1 MCYRNKCFLVTR
13 RVRGYTGRHRA
24 AQFETEAALFPERRI
39 YWQKEFAN
47 RKTVNYQI
55 MYWRI
60 QCKLANYCKLVN
72 FSKLV
77 TTRLC
82 NDSSVTILR
91 SRSAPN
97 LVRRS
102 DYRLANFRKIK
113 LNLYTNYLNSFF
125 NRIARNCSIYLNT
138 LTII

>member
-24 AQFETEAALFPERRI
+24 TQLETEAALFPERRI

-47 RKTVNYQI
+47 RKTVNYRI

-82 NDSSVTILR
+82 NDSGVTILR
-91 SRSAPN
+91 SRSALN
-97 LVRRS
+97 LVW
-102 DYRLANFRKIK
+102 KIFGK
-113 LNLYTNYLNSFF
+113 MQLNLYTNYLNNFL
-125 NRIARNCSIYLNT
+125 NCIARNCNIY